1 MHIRAFTG
9 GDLNPLSR
17 LVGSTWHAEQGG
29 HALWCGGDEACYHLA
44 RADQGFVAVDDEDAI
59 LGAILLASARAEDRN
74 PEMRNHWRQQRTV
87 MATMAKAFGV
97 DLQPQTAEL
106 TAETALVQRAAAT
119 YGTDGVGEVV
129 LVIVAPEARGQGIGR
144 ALLHEGLSWLQEHG
158 AADVRLVTDT
168 DCDWQ
173 LYEHLGMARLEQGEV
188 PGTGIG
194 IYLYQAE
201 IAKLLARVDIGG
213 AHNTGQG
220 LAALAILPATEELDQ
235 QIGALLDAHAEA
247 AGVQFRS
254 YRYRIERD
262 GQLLAGIS
270 AWAMGPDVHID
281 MLAVSEDVR
290 GQGLGARLLAQ
301 VEERARLDGCTT
313 ASVDTFSFQ
322 APDYY
327 PAQGYTEVFR
337 QQLDDGSEHI
347 YFTKRLA

>member
-1 MHIRAFTG
+1 M
-9 GDLNPLSR
+9 R
-17 LVGSTWHAEQGG
+17 L
-29 HALWCGGDEACYHLA
+29 
-44 RADQGFVAVDDEDAI
+44 
-59 LGAILLASARAEDRN
+59 
-74 PEMRNHWRQQRTV
+74 
-87 MATMAKAFGV
+87 
-97 DLQPQTAEL
+97 
-106 TAETALVQRAAAT
+106 
-119 YGTDGVGEVV
+119 
-129 LVIVAPEARGQGIGR
+129 
-144 ALLHEGLSWLQEHG
+144 
-158 AADVRLVTDT
+158 
-168 DCDWQ
+168 
-173 LYEHLGMARLEQGEV
+173 
-188 PGTGIG
+188 
-194 IYLYQAE
+194 E

-213 AHNTGQG
+213 APNTGQG

-290 GQGLGARLLAQ
+290 GQGLGARL
-301 VEERARLDGCTT
+301 DGCTT

>member
-1 MHIRAFTG
+1 MRIRAFTG

-44 RADQGFVAVDDEDAI
+44 RSDQGFVAVDDEDAI

-106 TAETALVQRAAAT
+106 TAETALVQRTAAT
-119 YGTDGVGEVV
+119 YGTDGAGEVV
-129 LVIVAPEARGQGIGR
+129 LIIVAPEARGKGVGR
-144 ALLHEGLSWLQEHG
+144 SLLHEGLSWLQEHG
-158 AADVRLVTDT
+158 ATDVRLVTDA

-188 PGTGIG
+188 PGTGLG
-194 IYLYQAE
+194 IYLYQAR
-201 IAKLLARVDIGG
+201 IAELLARVDAGK
-213 AHNTGQG
+213 AHNSEQDLSG
-220 LAALAILPATEELDQ
+220 LAVLPATEELDGQ
-235 QIGALLDAHAEA
+235 LVALLDAQAEA

-270 AWAMGPDVHID
+270 AWAMGADLHID
-281 MLAVSEDVR
+281 MLAVSEDAR
-290 GQGLGARLLAQ
+290 GQGLGARLLAH

-322 APDYY
+322 APNYY
-327 PAQGYTEVFR
+327 PTLGYAEVFR

-347 YFTKRLA
+347 YFSKRLV